1 VLRVEH
7 VECVHPSAN
16 DVWLEQVSIGVN
28 YLDVTQRNGAV
39 PIPLP
44 SGLGLEGAGRVAAVG
59 AAVRDIVVGD
69 RVAYVLGPIGSYA
82 GARLSP
88 AGRLIKLPDTV
99 GFDDASALLFKGLTA
114 QYLLRAHIP
123 CARGV
128 LLLYGAGGAVGQI
141 IASWASHLGGAVIG
155 IVSRETSIGR
165 ARVLVA
171 AMCWSGVNATSPAR
185 LGASPTDRWR
195 MWCTTV

>member
-16 DVWLEQVSIGVN
+16 DVWLEQVSIGLN

-69 RVAYVLGPIGSYA
+69 RVAYVLGPDRKLCGCTAFSCGSPDQA
-82 GARLSP
+82 ARPRWFRRRICAPLQGTHGAVFITS
-88 AGRLIKLPDTV
+88 
-99 GFDDASALLFKGLTA
+99 
-114 QYLLRAHIP
+114 
-123 CARGV
+123 RGV

-155 IVSRETSIGR
+155 IVSRETSNR
-165 ARVLVA
+165 A
-171 AMCWSGVNATSPAR
+171 SAR
-185 LGASPTDRWR
+185 GWLLPCAGLGSMRHR
-195 MWCTTV
+195 RRG

>member
-1 VLRVEH
+1 M
-7 VECVHPSAN
+7 S
-16 DVWLEQVSIGVN
+16 S
-28 YLDVTQRNGAV
+28 
-39 PIPLP
+39 
-44 SGLGLEGAGRVAAVG
+44 
-59 AAVRDIVVGD
+59 
-69 RVAYVLGPIGSYA
+69 GPIGSYA

-155 IVSRETSIGR
+155 IVSRETSNR
-165 ARVLVA
+165 A
-171 AMCWSGVNATSPAR
+171 SAR
-185 LGASPTDRWR
+185 GWLLPCAGLGSMRHR
-195 MWCTTV
+195 RRG